1 MSDATAYKLQRITA
15 MIIAPLVLIH
25 LGLIL
30 YAIEGGLSA
39 NEILARTRSSFLWPT
54 LYGLFVISV
63 SIHAP
68 LGMRNIIREHTK
80 LSGKPLSWMMATF
93 SIVLLITGLR
103 AVWAIA

>member
-1 MSDATAYKLQRITA
+1 MNDASAYTLQRITA
-15 MIIAPLVLIH
+15 MILAPLVLIH

-39 NEILARTRSSFLWPT
+39 AEILARTRDNFLWPT
-54 LYGLFVISV
+54 LYGLFVFTV

-68 LGMRNIIREHTK
+68 LGLRNIIREHTNASSRA
-80 LSGKPLSWMMATF
+80 LNWSMTTF
-93 SIVLLITGLR
+93 CGLLLITGFR